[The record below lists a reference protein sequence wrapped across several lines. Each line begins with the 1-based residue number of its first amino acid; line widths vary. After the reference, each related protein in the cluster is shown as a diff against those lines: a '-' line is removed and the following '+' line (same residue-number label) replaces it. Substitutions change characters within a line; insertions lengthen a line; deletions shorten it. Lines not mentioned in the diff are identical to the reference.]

1 MQISL
6 YFNGWNLITER
17 QAICIMADI
26 QEVQQQILD
35 EFRALNDW
43 TERYKHIIKQ
53 GQQLD
58 PLDEEYKVEENLV
71 RGCQSQVWLHTR
83 LEDGKVIFEAD
94 SDAAITKG
102 LVALMVRFYSNQDPQ
117 TIIDTSPDFIKKIG
131 MEQHLS
137 PTRSNGLAS
146 MIKQMKIYAMA
157 YKTKMQKEQTEA

>member
-1 MQISL
+1 
-6 YFNGWNLITER
+6 
-17 QAICIMADI
+17 MADI
-26 QEVQQQILD
+26 QEIQQQIIQ
-35 EFRALNDW
+35 EFEALSDW

-53 GQQLD
+53 GRDLE
-58 PLDEEYKVEENLV
+58 PLDEEFKVEENLV
-71 RGCQSQVWLHTR
+71 RGCQSQVWLHTH

-102 LVALMVRFYSNQDPQ
+102 LVALMVRFYSGQDPD
-117 TIIDTSPDFIKKIG
+117 TIISTPPSFIKKIG

-157 YKTKMQKEQTEA
+157 YKTKLEKGKAEA